1 MHIRT
6 LSMLAIAA
14 VFSAYSA
21 SLLAQA
27 TVSPP
32 VNHESGVIK
41 EVFSGE
47 DAGYRFCSYVLQW
60 RDTAAFL
67 TCTSPVLQRGD
78 RADFV
83 VYRTADSGRRSLRF
97 ANPQDTADPGTE
109 RAESE
114 ESHASITAGKAPIQQ
129 VFLAESDGYRSVGYQ
144 VTWHNA
150 QVIVVD
156 ATGAPARGVGDSI
169 DFQVIRAENTHEL
182 SFTLHP

>member
-1 MHIRT
+1 MPNRT
-6 LSMLAIAA
+6 LSMLGIAA

-21 SLLAQA
+21 SSLAQA

-32 VNHESGVIK
+32 VNHESGVIQ
-41 EVFSGE
+41 EIFSGQ
-47 DAGYRFCSYVLQW
+47 DAGYRFCTYLVQW
-60 RDTAAFL
+60 RDTSAFL
-67 TCTSPVLQRGD
+67 SCASPLLQRGD

-83 VYRTADSGRRSLRF
+83 VYRTADNGRRSLRF
-97 ANPQDTADPGTE
+97 ANPQDAADPGTE

-114 ESHASITAGKAPIQQ
+114 ESHASVTAGKAPIQQ

-144 VTWHNA
+144 VNWHNA
-150 QVIVVD
+150 QIIVVD

-169 DFQVIRAENTHEL
+169 DFQVIRAENNHEL